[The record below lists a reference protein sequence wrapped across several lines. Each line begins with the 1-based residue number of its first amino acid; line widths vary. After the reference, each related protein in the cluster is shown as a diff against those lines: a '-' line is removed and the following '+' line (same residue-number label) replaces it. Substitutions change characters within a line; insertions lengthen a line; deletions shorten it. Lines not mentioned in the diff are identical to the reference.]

1 MSNYNYNYQKEYEN
15 IQRGKIKYFCERTG
29 VKDYK
34 KAEQYLNE
42 CEWDEI
48 FAVAKYKNIH
58 QNNNNNYYPSQ
69 NNQNYMNQFMPPT
82 DIKHN
87 NRPKINDDNKRKDD
101 KQNNYLEIK
110 ISEPLL
116 KNSHDSG
123 TYSDPL
129 NFISKNLKSI
139 SRTIDSFLKQLN
151 NKGGII
157 IIFTE
162 ESFNRLKG
170 QIKNINESMMYEDI
184 MKEIVIFPALNNSPI
199 GRELVRKLMII
210 SFPTYIF
217 CKYKDNKSFYVSDKM
232 EGAFEMSFFIDCYL
246 KISSSLEND
255 LNLINVK
262 SDKSK
267 NSINQFP
274 DIEPNLD
281 LKASKSDVSKNHENK
296 NNNKNNEQN
305 NLINNLLKE
314 KYFNFGKNNS
324 RNNIGQNSQR
334 NNNNNNNN
342 VFNKNKINNNK
353 GNENNPNY
361 NNVNKIINEE
371 NYKNNQ
377 NINNQN
383 INNQNYYNI
392 NEVNA
397 YNPQEIGDFFLGDSI
412 QFEKLLKEKYS
423 NNNDNNYNN
432 FNFNDYNNNLNINNN
447 NNLYNNNNNNNNL
460 NNNNNNLNNN
470 FLEPNINH
478 NSNNAINN
486 NNDKNNNI
494 LADSIYQLSDGEIL
508 QKRENLVREL
518 ERQQEEK
525 EKKEQE
531 EKRKIL
537 EEENRLKNIKNNYED
552 ESEMAKLFLPDEP
565 DENNPNVCRIAFR
578 IPDGEKNI
586 ERRFLKTD
594 KIAALFNF
602 VKSIGRDIFMEPDAT
617 DFDILCIGF
626 PPKNLEDKKNNTLEE
641 EGLFPNSILQIREK

>member
-42 CEWDEI
+42 NEWDEI
-48 FAVAKYKNIH
+48 FAVAKYKNFH
-58 QNNNNNYYPSQ
+58 QNNNYNNNYYPLQ

-87 NRPKINDDNKRKDD
+87 NRPKINDDNKKKDD

-129 NFISKNLKSI
+129 NFISKNLKSVA
-139 SRTIDSFLKQLN
+139 RTIDSCLKQLN

-157 IIFTE
+157 IIFNE

-246 KISSSLEND
+246 KISSSLDND
-255 LNLINVK
+255 LNLKNVK
-262 SDKSK
+262 SDKSN
-267 NSINQFP
+267 NSINQFQ
-274 DIEPNLD
+274 DLEPNLD
-281 LKASKSDVSKNHENK
+281 LKASKSDISKNHKNK
-296 NNNKNNEQN
+296 NNNNKNNEQN

-314 KYFNFGKNNS
+314 KYFNFGNNNS

-334 NNNNNNNN
+334 NNNNNN
-342 VFNKNKINNNK
+342 VLNKNKINNNK

-361 NNVNKIINEE
+361 NNVNKIRNEE
-371 NYKNNQ
+371 NYK
-377 NINNQN
+377 NNQN

-392 NEVNA
+392 NEVNI
-397 YNPQEIGDFFLGDSI
+397 YNQQEIGDFFLGDSI

-423 NNNDNNYNN
+423 NNNDNNYNI
-432 FNFNDYNNNLNINNN
+432 D
-447 NNLYNNNNNNNNL
+447 
-460 NNNNNNLNNN
+460 
-470 FLEPNINH
+470 
-478 NSNNAINN
+478 
-486 NNDKNNNI
+486 I
-494 LADSIYQLSDGEIL
+494 L
-508 QKRENLVREL
+508 
-518 ERQQEEK
+518 
-525 EKKEQE
+525 
-531 EKRKIL
+531 
-537 EEENRLKNIKNNYED
+537 
-552 ESEMAKLFLPDEP
+552 
-565 DENNPNVCRIAFR
+565 
-578 IPDGEKNI
+578 
-586 ERRFLKTD
+586 
-594 KIAALFNF
+594 
-602 VKSIGRDIFMEPDAT
+602 
-617 DFDILCIGF
+617 ILCIHNHIKYF
-626 PPKNLEDKKNNTLEE
+626 TNYN
-641 EGLFPNSILQIREK
+641 